1 MAAVIGWPAGFRWT
15 PKRIDL
21 LRKDPLLTVSD
32 LAVEFRIGRRT
43 AIQAVSGVG
52 FEIGAG
58 ETFGLVGESGCGK
71 STIAR
76 SIVGLQRPSAG
87 RVRFEGQD
95 VWRCPPRQLKTIRP
109 RMQMIFQDA
118 AASLNPGRRIGK
130 TIEEPLRVIGEVDR
144 RERSRRARIMMQAV
158 GLDPEGMAARY
169 PYEFSG
175 GQCQRASLARALIL
189 NPRLLICDE
198 PVSSLDVS
206 VQAQI
211 LNLLREMK
219 RRFGLTM
226 LFISHDLAVVKN
238 VSDRVA
244 VMYLGKLCE
253 IAPAERL
260 YRSPRHPYTALLLSA
275 VPEPDADQQNR
286 PMGWINGETPSPAD
300 PPPGCR
306 FHTRCPQ
313 VRGICSRVEPEWI
326 GLDEER
332 QVACHYPLAEDTHH
346 VPKTK

>member
-1 MAAVIGWPAGFRWT
+1 M
-15 PKRIDL
+15 
-21 LRKDPLLTVSD
+21 PLLSVSD
-32 LAVEFRIGRRT
+32 LVVDFRIGGRST
-43 AIQAVSGVG
+43 IQAVSGVSLH
-52 FEIGAG
+52 ILAG
-58 ETFGLVGESGCGK
+58 ETLGLVGESGCGK

-76 SIVGLQRPSAG
+76 SIVALQRPTSG
-87 RVRFEGQD
+87 QVRYDGEE
-95 VWRCPPRQLKTIRP
+95 VWHCSRQRLKTLRP
-109 RMQMIFQDA
+109 QLQMIFQDA
-118 AASLNPGRRIGK
+118 IASLNPGRRIGR
-130 TIEEPLRVIGEVDR
+130 TIEEPLRVLGGIDR
-144 RERSRRARIMMQAV
+144 HERTRRARSVMQAV
-158 GLDPEGMAARY
+158 GLDPDRMAGCY

-175 GQCQRASLARALIL
+175 GQCQRVSLARALIL

-253 IAPAERL
+253 ISPAEKL
-260 YRSPRHPYTALLLSA
+260 YRSPRHPYSALLLASI
-275 VPEPDADQQNR
+275 PEPDPQR
-286 PMGWINGETPSPAD
+286 RSMPGERVNGEMPSPAD

-306 FHTRCPQ
+306 FHTRCLRAQ
-313 VRGICSRVEPEWI
+313 RICRRVEPAMVN
-326 GLDEER
+326 LTPDR
-332 QVACHYPLAEDTHH
+332 QVACHFPL
-346 VPKTK
+346 